1 MTTKT
6 TGAEWRA
13 YHDDLKA
20 WPPGSWYED
29 CVVTVN
35 GVEVESPE
43 EVAPTARV
51 TIDGGVYW
59 SSGSLANQDI
69 PDEGVSL
76 ESHFRK
82 WRKAQT
88 VERLIVEVPKE
99 KAALFREAM
108 RRHGGKEIK

>member
-1 MTTKT
+1 VTTKT

-13 YHDDLKA
+13 YMDDPKA
-20 WPPGSWYED
+20 WPDGAWFDD
-29 CVVTVN
+29 CQTMAN
-35 GVEVESPE
+35 GVEFDCPSEI
-43 EVAPTARV
+43 APDAKV
-51 TIDGGVYW
+51 TISGGVYW
-59 SSGSLANQDI
+59 PRQPRAYE
-69 PDEGVSL
+69 PVEGTSL
-76 ESHFRK
+76 ESHFKR

>member
-1 MTTKT
+1 VTTKT

>member
-43 EVAPTARV
+43 EVAANAQV
-51 TIDGGVYW
+51 KIDGGVYW
-59 SSGSLANQDI
+59 PSGSLANQEI
-69 PDEGVSL
+69 PDDGVSL

-88 VERLIVEVPKE
+88 VERIVVEVPKSNVMR
-99 KAALFREAM
+99 FRDSM
-108 RRHGGKEIK
+108 QRHGAKEIK